1 MTRRPH
7 ETWPPLIVAS
17 EKPLWVTWR
26 DFGLTLAM
34 WVMFAIMLETEF
46 ELFFG
51 RYLQKLGLGDFQTEA
66 HWDVFFQRLRPYIG
80 LVIVMLVTLVVTTL
94 ATLQRVRRALRAG
107 QPESLTPA
115 EEAVRARMTPEA
127 LLAARELRIATV
139 YVDPDGNRRVED
151 SSAAAAAS
159 AVAGPDRTT

>member
-51 RYLQKLGLGDFQTEA
+51 RYLAKLGLGDFQTEA
-66 HWDVFFQRLRPYIG
+66 HWDIFFQRLRTYIA
-80 LVIVMLVTLVVTTL
+80 LVIVLLVALVGSTF
-94 ATLQRVRRALRAG
+94 ATLHRVRRAILLH
-107 QPESLTPA
+107 PPA
-115 EEAVRARMTPEA
+115 PLPLETEAPYARMTPEA
-127 LLAARELRIATV
+127 LLAARQLKCATV
-139 YVDPDGNRRVED
+139 YVDPDGKTRVE
-151 SSAAAAAS
+151 
-159 AVAGPDRTT
+159 PR

>member
-1 MTRRPH
+1 MSRKPH

-51 RYLQKLGLGDFQTEA
+51 RYLAKLGLGDFQTEA
-66 HWDVFFQRLRPYIG
+66 HWDIFFQRLRPYIA
-80 LVIVMLVTLVVTTL
+80 LVIVLLVALVGSTF
-94 ATLQRVRRALRAG
+94 ATLHRVRRAILLH
-107 QPESLTPA
+107 PPA
-115 EEAVRARMTPEA
+115 PLPLETEAPYARMTPEA
-127 LLAARELRIATV
+127 LLAARQLKCATV
-139 YVDPDGNRRVED
+139 YVDPDGKTRVE
-151 SSAAAAAS
+151 
-159 AVAGPDRTT
+159 PR